1 MAYKSRYN
9 PMNKDKYMGDPTSII
24 CRSSWERKVC
34 KYLDTNKNI
43 LRWGSEELVIPYYS
57 PIDKKNHRYFP
68 DFILEK
74 KNSKGEIETLVIEV
88 KPLKQTLKPAIKKKK
103 TKSYIKEC
111 ITFEINSAK
120 WKSAKQYC
128 NKNGWKFVIITEKD
142 IFSSYK

>member
-9 PMNKDKYMGDPTSII
+9 PENKDKYIGDPSNII

-34 KYLDTNKNI
+34 KYLDKNKNI

-57 PIDKKNHRYFP
+57 PIDKKTHRYYP

-74 KNSKGEIETLVIEV
+74 RNSAGEIETIVIEV
-88 KPLKQTLKPAIKKKK
+88 KPSKQTVKPKTKKKK
-103 TKSYIKEC
+103 TKSYIREC
-111 ITFEINSAK
+111 ITFEVNSAK
-120 WKSAKQYC
+120 WKSAREYC
-128 NKNGWKFVIITEKD
+128 NKNGWKFMIITEKD

>member
-1 MAYKSRYN
+1 MKDILKNEKVSYVVYNKFFTLLRSRAV
-9 PMNKDKYMGDPTSII
+9 KEGI
-24 CRSSWERKVC
+24 
-34 KYLDTNKNI
+34 
-43 LRWGSEELVIPYYS
+43 
-57 PIDKKNHRYFP
+57 
-68 DFILEK
+68 
-74 KNSKGEIETLVIEV
+74 LVIEV